1 MVKFSSQWNDQKVVW
16 IFFQLVA
23 RLSQL
28 KDGENENGGE
38 GEKKGGRGGG
48 SSALPFSES
57 GTESRQRREMASLL
71 FAGFF

>member
-1 MVKFSSQWNDQKVVW
+1 MTIICMD
-16 IFFQLVA
+16 
-23 RLSQL
+23 R
-28 KDGENENGGE
+28 DGENENGGE